1 MFRDT
6 GIRRQKASSN
16 GEAIDA
22 DASATGENNI
32 DVNLS
37 DESETETF
45 PDSGP
50 PDSREAELN
59 WIDEH
64 VDDSSELAGKWVVL
78 QGSRLVSSSLDLST
92 AMDEAR
98 KVGVNHP
105 FVFRV
110 PNDRENLVSP

>member
-1 MFRDT
+1 MFDDAKTRHQVT
-6 GIRRQKASSN
+6 SPN
-16 GEAIDA
+16 GEAIDT
-22 DASATGENNI
+22 DASSVGENDA
-32 DVNLS
+32 DVYVP
-37 DESETETF
+37 DEFGRETS

-64 VDDSSELAGKWVVL
+64 VHDSPDLAGKWIVL
-78 QGSRLVSSSLDLST
+78 HGARLVSSGLDLS
-92 AMDEAR
+92 AALDKAK

-110 PNDRENLVSP
+110 PYGYENPISL